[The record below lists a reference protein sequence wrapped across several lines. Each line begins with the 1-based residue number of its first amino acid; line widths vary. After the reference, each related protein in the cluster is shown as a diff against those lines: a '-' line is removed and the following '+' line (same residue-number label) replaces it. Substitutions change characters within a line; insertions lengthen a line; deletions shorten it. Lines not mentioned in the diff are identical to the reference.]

1 MVKNTSKQVK
11 TIAYAFLLQGLVA
24 LLFWMCFS
32 NGLPGVIGL
41 YLGLAMSYALTQML
55 ENS

>member
-24 LLFWMCFS
+24 LLFGFVFRMVCR
-32 NGLPGVIGL
+32 V
-41 YLGLAMSYALTQML
+41 
-55 ENS
+55 

>member
-24 LLFWMCFS
+24 LLFWICFS